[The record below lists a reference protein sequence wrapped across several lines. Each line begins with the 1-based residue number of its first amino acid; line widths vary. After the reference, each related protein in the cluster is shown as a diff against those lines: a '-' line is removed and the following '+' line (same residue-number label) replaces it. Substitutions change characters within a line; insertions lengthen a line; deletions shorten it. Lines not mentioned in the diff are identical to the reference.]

1 MPLAPGGR
9 LGDHEIIAFIGAG
22 GMGEVWRARDTRLD
36 REVALKVLP
45 PATLADQT
53 ARARLLREAR
63 LASKLNHPH
72 ICTIHEV
79 GEADAQAFVAM
90 ELVEGQSLS
99 GRLAS
104 GALPAEDTLR
114 YGTQVADA
122 LAHAHGR
129 GVVHRDLKSG
139 NIVITPDGRAK
150 VLDFGLAKR
159 LVEEDRSDEPTTLCS
174 ALGAPGTL
182 AGTLAYM
189 APEQLRGQPADARS
203 DIWALGVVLY
213 EMATGGRPFKA
224 ETSVSLGSAILNEPP
239 LPLPPATSG
248 ELRVVI
254 ERCLAK
260 DPGQRYQRAG
270 EVRAALETVQAGGTV
285 PRHAGGA
292 ARQRRRWIAGIAALA
307 VVGAALVALDVGRL
321 RGRLVGG
328 AGAPPRAIKLAVLPF
343 ENLTGDPNQEYL
355 SDGVTQE
362 MISALGRL
370 HPQGLSVI
378 ARTSVMRY
386 KKSNTPID
394 QIGRELGVDYVLEGS
409 AQREAG
415 HVRISAEL
423 IQVRDQTQLW
433 ADVYDRQLAGI
444 LILQADVAKKVAGA
458 LALKLLPAEQ
468 ARLASVRDVNPEAY
482 DAYLKGSHYWPNLTP
497 ADLDTAQRYFELA
510 LTKDPNYAP
519 AYAGMAIV
527 WASRQ
532 QITITAPSVAGPK
545 AKEAARKAVELDESF
560 AEAHLALAAVLT
572 WTDWDYARAEPEW
585 KRTIELNPS
594 DPNALVGYSQ
604 FLQIVG
610 RPDEAMRQAERALA
624 LDPFSVLVQGFYAFD
639 LLYVRRYDEAI
650 AQARAILRQQPG
662 AVNPIGI
669 FLIVYRVKG
678 MQKEA
683 LASARELYAA
693 TGSPDVTAA
702 LDRGYAEAGYAG
714 AMRRAAA
721 VMGARAVKGNAGYME
736 VAELYIEAGDKDR
749 AIEWLQKGF
758 VAREPSM
765 PYLNWP
771 QYDRLRSDSR
781 FQDLLRRMGLPQ
793 R

>member
-1 MPLAPGGR
+1 MKSAKPTRRPSSR
-9 LGDHEIIAFIGAG
+9 
-22 GMGEVWRARDTRLD
+22 WSWSRAQSLS
-36 REVALKVLP
+36 
-45 PATLADQT
+45 
-53 ARARLLREAR
+53 AR
-63 LASKLNHPH
+63 LAS
-72 ICTIHEV
+72 
-79 GEADAQAFVAM
+79 G
-90 ELVEGQSLS
+90 G
-99 GRLAS
+99 
-104 GALPAEDTLR
+104 LPAEETLR
-114 YGTQVADA
+114 YGVQIADA
-122 LAHAHGR
+122 LAHAHAR
-129 GVVHRDLKSG
+129 GVVHRDLKSA
-139 NIVITPDGRAK
+139 NIVIASEGRAK
-150 VLDFGLAKR
+150 VLDFGIAKR
-159 LVEEDRSDEPTTLCS
+159 LVDDDRSSESTVSRTSLT
-174 ALGAPGTL
+174 GPGTL
-182 AGTLAYM
+182 PGTLAYM

-213 EMATGGRPFKA
+213 EMAAGGRPFKA

-270 EVRAALETVQAGGTV
+270 EVRAALETVKAGGTV
-285 PRHAGGA
+285 PPSAGASAG
-292 ARQRRRWIAGIAALA
+292 RRRRWIAGIAALA
-307 VVGAALVALDVGRL
+307 VVVAALVALDVGGL

-328 AGAPPRAIKLAVLPF
+328 AGAPSRAIRLAVLPF

-415 HVRISAEL
+415 HIRISAEL

-458 LALKLLPAEQ
+458 LALKLFPAEQ

-519 AYAGMAIV
+519 AYAGIAIV

-532 QITITAPSVAGPK
+532 QVGFTAPSVAGPK

-560 AEAHLALAAVLT
+560 AEAHLALASVLT
-572 WTDWDYARAEPEW
+572 YTDWDFARAEPEW
-585 KRTIELNPS
+585 NRTLELNPNYP
-594 DPNALVGYSQ
+594 DALVAHSL

-624 LDPFSVLVQGFYAFD
+624 LDPFNVIVQTFYAVD

-650 AQARAILRQQPG
+650 AQARANLRQQPG
-662 AVNPIGI
+662 AAGFLGI
-669 FLIVYRVKG
+669 LWTAYRGKG

-683 LASARELYAA
+683 LASARE
-693 TGSPDVTAA
+693 
-702 LDRGYAEAGYAG
+702 
-714 AMRRAAA
+714 
-721 VMGARAVKGNAGYME
+721 
-736 VAELYIEAGDKDR
+736 
-749 AIEWLQKGF
+749 
-758 VAREPSM
+758 
-765 PYLNWP
+765 YL
-771 QYDRLRSDSR
+771 RLHR
-781 FQDLLRRMGLPQ
+781 QP
-793 R
+793 

>member
-1 MPLAPGGR
+1 
-9 LGDHEIIAFIGAG
+9 
-22 GMGEVWRARDTRLD
+22 MGEVWRARDTRLD

-45 PATLADQT
+45 PATLADET

-79 GEADAQAFVAM
+79 GEAEGQAFVAM

-104 GALPAEDTLR
+104 GALPAEETLR
-114 YGTQVADA
+114 YGVQVADA
-122 LAHAHGR
+122 LAHAHAR
-129 GVVHRDLKSG
+129 GVVHRDLKSA
-139 NIVITPDGRAK
+139 NIVITSEGRAK

-159 LVEEDRSDEPTTLCS
+159 LVDEDLSSEATVSRTSLT
-174 ALGAPGTL
+174 APGTL

-189 APEQLRGQPADARS
+189 APEQLRGQPADACS

-213 EMATGGRPFKA
+213 EMASGGRPFRA
-224 ETSVSLGSAILNEPP
+224 ATSVSLGSAILNEPP

-260 DPGQRYQRAG
+260 DPEQRYQRAG

-285 PRHAGGA
+285 PPSAVA
-292 ARQRRRWIAGIAALA
+292 SARQRRRWIAGIAALA
-307 VVGAALVALDVGRL
+307 VVGAALVALDVGGL
-321 RGRLVGG
+321 RGRLVGP

-386 KKSNTPID
+386 KKSNTPTD

-510 LTKDPNYAP
+510 LTRDPNYAP
-519 AYAGMAIV
+519 AYAGIAIV

-532 QITITAPSVAGPK
+532 QMGFTAPSAAGPK
-545 AKEAARKAVELDESF
+545 AKEAARKAVELDDSS
-560 AEAHLALAAVLT
+560 AEAHFALASVLT
-572 WTDWDYARAEPEW
+572 FVDWDWARAEPEW
-585 KRTIELNPS
+585 KRAIELNPS
-594 DPNALVGYSQ
+594 YPDALVAHSH
-604 FLQIVG
+604 FLHIVG
-610 RPDEAMRQAERALA
+610 RPDEAMRQGERALA
-624 LDPFSVLVQGFYAFD
+624 LDPFNVIVQAFYAVD
-639 LLYVRRYDEAI
+639 LLFVRRYDEAI
-650 AQARAILRQQPG
+650 AQARATLRQQPG
-662 AVNPIGI
+662 AVVA
-669 FLIVYRVKG
+669 LATLWWAYRVKG
-678 MQKEA
+678 MEKEA
-683 LASARELYAA
+683 LAGARDYYAFY
-693 TGSPDVTAA
+693 GSPDFNAA

-721 VMGARAVKGNAGYME
+721 ALAAHSLKVNVNPVD
-736 VAELYIEAGDKDR
+736 VADLYIEAGDKDR
-749 AIEWLQKGF
+749 AFEWLQKGF
-758 VAREPSM
+758 VGRDPTM
-765 PYLNWP
+765 PYIIWP
-771 QYDRLRSDSR
+771 QYDRLRSDPR